1 MAWMWVRLW
10 NAGVVLFWLASMS
23 VLFVRDILPTW
34 MAGDPPPAIA
44 LDGMGPGHANSQAG
58 IFRADGQRIGTNW
71 LRFYTPVDDQL
82 TVKSTTFVSG
92 LPLVPPLRIVS
103 RFTFRDQGVLDNFDM
118 SILGAPLPIRIKGEN
133 YDPDFPCELTMGDET
148 FRWRMDAKTSRML
161 AETFRP
167 FMRLPGLH
175 VGRSWRMRVVDPLAT
190 VTRGAG
196 QFNVVLVRVTRKE
209 TIQHEG
215 ESVEC
220 FRVEAPQLVAFV
232 TNDGRVL
239 RQEIEV
245 PVFGRFVILSEP
257 FDKDSLRKA
266 EDRVPLW
273 KVPARTQKAKGA
285 SGTSSGRGPA
295 ATNDAPTQDS

>member
-1 MAWMWVRLW
+1 MLVKLW

-34 MAGDPPPAIA
+34 TARDPPPAVA
-44 LDGMGPGHANSQAG
+44 LDGTESGHADAQAG
-58 IFRADGQRIGTNW
+58 IFRAGGQRVGTNW
-71 LRFYTPVDDQL
+71 LRFYPTDDQL

-118 SILGAPLPIRIKGEN
+118 SILGAPLAIRLKGEN

-148 FRWRMDAKTSRML
+148 FRWRMDAQTSRML

-167 FMRLPGLH
+167 FMRLPGLY

-196 QFNVVLVRVTRKE
+196 QFTVVLVRVTAKE
-209 TIQHEG
+209 TIQHQG

-232 TNDGRVL
+232 TSDGRVL

-257 FDKDSLRKA
+257 FDRDSLHKA

-273 KVPARTQKAKGA
+273 QVPAQTQKANGA
-285 SGTSSGRGPA
+285 S
-295 ATNDAPTQDS
+295 

>member
-1 MAWMWVRLW
+1 MAWMVVRLW
-10 NAGVVLFWLASMS
+10 NAGVVLFWLACMS

-34 MAGDPPPAIA
+34 MAGDPPPAVA
-44 LDGMGPGHANSQAG
+44 LDGVDSGQADSQAG
-58 IFRADGQRIGTNW
+58 IFRAADGQRIGTNW
-71 LRFYTPVDDQL
+71 LRFYPADDQL

-118 SILGAPLPIRIKGEN
+118 TILGAPLAIRIKGEN

-148 FRWRMDAKTSRML
+148 FRWRMDARTSRML

-190 VTRGAG
+190 VMRGPG
-196 QFNVVLVRVTRKE
+196 QFNVVLVRVTAKE
-209 TIQHEG
+209 TIQHQG

-220 FRVEAPQLVAFV
+220 FRVESPQIVAFV
-232 TNDGRVL
+232 TDDGRVL

-245 PVFGRFVILSEP
+245 PMFGRFVILSEP

-273 KVPARTQKAKGA
+273 KVPA
-285 SGTSSGRGPA
+285 GTPTSKS
-295 ATNDAPTQDS
+295 AT